1 MTGKLMNLISPD
13 SVKMSSVTVKPK
25 NIFQRTE
32 NINAALSAAKKLGI
46 HVVNIGAQDI
56 IDGR

>member
-1 MTGKLMNLISPD
+1 MNLISPD